1 MDQQPEMP
9 NTTPLPPIPP
19 TPSIQPQ
26 PATTSIKK
34 QDGGGAGPVIGIVV
48 IALIIILGGAYYLL
62 EIAPVVQQESL
73 PSLEEARTSTD
84 PDVQAAFSQGTSD
97 EIGDIGADLESTNF
111 SSIDTELSGI
121 DTAQ

>member
-1 MDQQPEMP
+1 MDQQPQAP
-9 NTTPLPPIPP
+9 NTTPLTPIPP

-26 PATTSIKK
+26 PVTTSIKK
-34 QDGGGAGPVIGIVV
+34 QDGGAGPVIGIIV

-84 PDVQAAFSQGTSD
+84 PAIQAAFSQGTSD
-97 EIGDIGADLESTNF
+97 EIADIGADLESTNF

>member
-1 MDQQPEMP
+1 MDQQPQAP
-9 NTTPLPPIPP
+9 NTTPLTPIPP
-19 TPSIQPQ
+19 TPSIQTQ
-26 PATTSIKK
+26 PAATTPIKNH
-34 QDGGGAGPVIGIVV
+34 DGGAGPVIGIIV

-84 PDVQAAFSQGTSD
+84 PAIQAAFSQGTSD
-97 EIGDIGADLESTNF
+97 EIADIGADLESTNF